1 MDTTTVIV
9 IAVVVLLLVLL
20 LAAVLAPRLRQR
32 RRSQALQNRF
42 GPEYDRAVD
51 ASGDRSTAEEHLER
65 RVERREQLDIRPL
78 EPTARQRYADEW
90 RETQK
95 RFVDAPGDAVHE
107 ADSLVTRVMRD
118 RGYPVDDFE
127 RRVDDV
133 SVDHPGVVDDYRAAH
148 RVAIAHDRGEAGT
161 EDLRQAL
168 VHYRSLFDRLLSDG
182 NGAAPS
188 AATGRHDHPQEAP

>member
-32 RRSQALQNRF
+32 RRSQELQDRF
-42 GPEYDRAVD
+42 GPEYDRTVD
-51 ASGDRSTAEEHLER
+51 ASGDRSAAEEHLER
-65 RVERREQLDIRPL
+65 RVEQREQLDIRPL
-78 EPTARQRYADEW
+78 ESGARQRYAEAW

-95 RFVDAPGDAVHE
+95 RFVDAPGDAVRE
-107 ADSLVTRVMRD
+107 ADTLVTRVMRD

-127 RRVDDV
+127 RRVDDI
-133 SVDHPGVVDDYRAAH
+133 SVDHPGVVNDYRTAH
-148 RVAIAHDRGEAGT
+148 RVAVAHDRGEAGT

-168 VHYRSLFDRLLSDG
+168 VSYRSLFDQLLGD
-182 NGAAPS
+182 GAAPTT
-188 AATGRHDHPQEAP
+188 APAHHDPA